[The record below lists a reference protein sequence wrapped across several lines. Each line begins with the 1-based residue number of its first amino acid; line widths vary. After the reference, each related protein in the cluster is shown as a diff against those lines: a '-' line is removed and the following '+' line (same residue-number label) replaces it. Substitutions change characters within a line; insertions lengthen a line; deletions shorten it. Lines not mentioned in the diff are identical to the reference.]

1 VCTARSKPP
10 SVALTLSLASWF
22 ATTVPL
28 RTRVLPAPWF
38 GAPPMALMVAADEK
52 LLMDLSLLVTEDD
65 TPWWWW

>member
-1 VCTARSKPP
+1 
-10 SVALTLSLASWF
+10 LSLASWF